1 MAKRLKRG
9 WRTLAML
16 ALACVLAVTVA
27 FVGWSVGPDVAAPG
41 PEEYHIYDGR
51 EGLQTQAALLN
62 AAHLAQ
68 YIDDPLLEEA
78 PYIVFQKGH
87 GYSEAYNMDGYLIFY
102 SEPTDDGY
110 GIAWIGLSGDIDLI
124 AIAERQRLMPPPPLS
139 RRENPLYSYQFEW
152 AITPYWLSALQQRS

>member
-1 MAKRLKRG
+1 MTKRLKRG
-9 WRTLAML
+9 WRAVAML

-27 FVGWSVGPDVAAPG
+27 FVGLSGGPDVVAPG

-62 AAHLAQ
+62 GSHLAQ

-78 PYIVFQKGH
+78 PYIVFQKGN

-102 SEPTDDGY
+102 SEPTDDGH
-110 GIAWIGLSGDIDLI
+110 GIAMIGASGDML
-124 AIAERQRLMPPPPLS
+124 ARSQPLTPPPPLS
-139 RRENPLYSYQFEW
+139 QRENPLYSYQFEW
-152 AITPYWLSALQQRS
+152 AITPYWLSVLQQRS